1 MEGRSTVASRIVLK
15 SELDIGNIDLS
26 RTLTPEEKYEIIT
39 RNLQV
44 WIYYFNLCMQEVDG
58 TEELKEILK
67 TRDLKVNCCFTI

>member
-15 SELDIGNIDLS
+15 SELDIGKIDLS

>member
-15 SELDIGNIDLS
+15 SELDIGKIDLR

-44 WIYYFNLCMQEVDG
+44 
-58 TEELKEILK
+58 
-67 TRDLKVNCCFTI
+67 

>member
-15 SELDIGNIDLS
+15 SELDIGKIDLS

-44 WIYYFNLCMQEVDG
+44 CIYYFILCM
-58 TEELKEILK
+58 
-67 TRDLKVNCCFTI
+67 